1 MRRPPTLLIAL
12 IFAAAI
18 GATAA
23 FTQSFPLPVLKPGPT
38 QPIPFNH
45 KIHAGDNKMDCLYC
59 HFGADKSPIAN
70 VPPVE
75 MCMGCHKVTA
85 TDKPT
90 IQRLTQHFEKGEPV
104 PWVQVHV
111 LPQHVK
117 FNHKRHVKAG
127 ITCQECHGKVEEM
140 VVVRQVNSLKM
151 GWCVTCHRSKL
162 DDPKTPASMDCLICH
177 H

>member
-1 MRRPPTLLIAL
+1 MSPRTLLVL
-12 IFAAAI
+12 IVVGNLAAAS
-18 GATAA
+18 AA
-23 FTQSFPLPVLKPGPT
+23 LTQNFPLPGLKPAPV
-38 QPIPFNH
+38 QPIAFSH
-45 KIHAGDNKMDCLYC
+45 KIHAGQYKMDCIYC

-70 VPPVE
+70 VPPAGV
-75 MCMGCHKVTA
+75 CMGCHKVTA
-85 TDKPT
+85 TDKAGV
-90 IQRLTQHFEKGEPV
+90 QKLTQYFEKGEPV

-140 VVVRQVNSLKM
+140 EVVRQENSLKM
-151 GWCVTCHRSKL
+151 GWCVTCHRKKL
-162 DDPKTPASMDCLICH
+162 NDPNFPASMDCLVCH